1 MSDYVKPDLSLV
13 GPEHVRRYRETDG
26 EVGHDW
32 NGASCLILTTRGRRS
47 GEPRPQALIYGRDGD
62 RYVVVASKGG
72 APTHP
77 AWYANLVAEPRV
89 EVQVRADRFQA
100 IARSAEGA
108 ERERLWKLMTSV
120 WPNYDQYAARTE
132 RRIPVVV
139 LERART

>member
-26 EVGHDW
+26 AVGHDW

-62 RYVVVASKGG
+62 DYVVIASKGG
-72 APTHP
+72 APMHP

-89 EVQVRADRFQA
+89 EVQVRADRFPA
-100 IARSAEGA
+100 IARTAEGA
-108 ERERLWKLMTSV
+108 EREHLWRIMTRE
-120 WPNYDQYAARTE
+120 WPNYDQYAARTG

>member
-47 GEPRPQALIYGRDGD
+47 GEPRPQALIYGRDGES
-62 RYVVVASKGG
+62 YVVVASKGG

-77 AWYANLVAEPRV
+77 AWYGNLVAEPRV

-108 ERERLWKLMTSV
+108 ERERLWKLMTRV

>member
-1 MSDYVKPDLSLV
+1 MPDYVKPDLSLV

-47 GEPRPQALIYGRDGD
+47 GEPRPQALIYGRDGES
-62 RYVVVASKGG
+62 YVVVASKGG

-77 AWYANLVAEPRV
+77 AWYGNLVAEPRV
-89 EVQVRADRFQA
+89 EVQVRADRFKA

-120 WPNYDQYAARTE
+120 WPNYDQYAARTG

>member
-108 ERERLWKLMTSV
+108 ERERLWKLMTRV
-120 WPNYDQYAARTE
+120 WPNYDQYATRTE